1 MAFLCALLIVLGLGP
16 AAQQQTSLPR
26 VFILDAKQLATTK
39 QRARVGDP
47 VLTKLEAD
55 ARKALL
61 VGPFS
66 VTSKQVTPP
75 SGDKRDYM
83 SQAPYFWPDPKSPNG
98 LPYIRRDGERN
109 PEINKI
115 TKHRLKAHTEVV
127 VETIVQI
134 ESLLLA

>member
-1 MAFLCALLIVLGLGP
+1 MAFLCALLIVVGLGP
-16 AAQQQTSLPR
+16 AAQQQNSLPR

-83 SQAPYFWPDPKSPNG
+83 SRS
-98 LPYIRRDGERN
+98 E
-109 PEINKI
+109 E
-115 TKHRLKAHTEVV
+115 TRLKSSHLVISYAVFCLKKT
-127 VETIVQI
+127 T
-134 ESLLLA
+134 